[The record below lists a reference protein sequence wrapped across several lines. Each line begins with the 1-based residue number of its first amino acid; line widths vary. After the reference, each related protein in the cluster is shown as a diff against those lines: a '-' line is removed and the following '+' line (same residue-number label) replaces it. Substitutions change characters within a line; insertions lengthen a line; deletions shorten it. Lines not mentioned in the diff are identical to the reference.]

1 MSFEIPTEF
10 TEAGLAQLREEHA
23 ERARRADAAG
33 DSIMAIVAV
42 GRSSRGLVEVTVD
55 GSAVVTDIRFSEG
68 AASSHAV
75 LGQMVKQAHDR
86 AVADWNRQVLEIT
99 EHELADD
106 DQLRTHIQT
115 QSNADLAAHVDPAS
129 LEDDDDPEWERRARG
144 H

>member
-10 TEAGLAQLREEHA
+10 TEAGLARLREEHA

-33 DSIMAIVAV
+33 DRIQAIVAV

-55 GSAVVTDIRFSEG
+55 GSAVVTDIRFSDG
-68 AASSHAV
+68 AASSHAL

-86 AVADWNRQVLEIT
+86 AVADWHRQVREIT

-106 DQLRTHIQT
+106 DRLRTRIQA
-115 QSNADLAAHVDPAS
+115 QSDADFHAHVDLRS
-129 LEDDDDPEWERRARG
+129 LDEDQDWEARAKG
-144 H
+144 Y